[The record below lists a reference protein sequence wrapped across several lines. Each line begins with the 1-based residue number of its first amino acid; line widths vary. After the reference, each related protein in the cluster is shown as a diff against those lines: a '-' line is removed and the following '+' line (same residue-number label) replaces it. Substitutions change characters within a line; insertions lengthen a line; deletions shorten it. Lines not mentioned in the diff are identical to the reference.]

1 LIHPSATFSIP
12 LADLLH
18 SLENAMTLIHTPNK
32 LHRFIEI
39 LARKCQPQPSGD
51 RLSSQ
56 PSQQGLSILEC
67 LIAVAVLGLTAGLVL
82 PPLVIASATR
92 VQTRRAEQA
101 LQLAQG
107 EVDRVRVLVER
118 NEHLPARLPAIVDP
132 PAGRMEN
139 VPAPGTAYTQL
150 KSPSNCNSRTDIQ
163 VPANRALLID
173 VDGDCQPDFMMQTF
187 RTRGST
193 TTSEQAEQGRPSE
206 FQMGVRVYSIAAGR
220 TDATRNYVQL
230 GGNLTGLQTQPA
242 NLSLTSSE
250 GRQLQRP
257 LAVLYT
263 HISWGD
269 QDSTLCN
276 YFGDR
281 RNEIESCQ
289 DAF

>member
-1 LIHPSATFSIP
+1 MIP
-12 LADLLH
+12 VD
-18 SLENAMTLIHTPNK
+18 TPNK
-32 LHRFIEI
+32 SNRII
-39 LARKCQPQPSGD
+39 AALAGKRQTRSSGD
-51 RLSSQ
+51 RLSSK

-107 EVDRVRVLVER
+107 EVDRIRVLVER

-193 TTSEQAEQGRPSE
+193 TISEQSSSGRPSE
-206 FQMGVRVYSIAAGR
+206 FQVGVRVYSITAGR
-220 TDATRNYVQL
+220 ADATRNYVQL

-250 GRQLQRP
+250 GRQLRRP

-263 HISWGD
+263 RISWGD
-269 QDSTLCN
+269 QDSTLCD
-276 YFGDR
+276 YFGNQ